1 MEQKYSQNI
10 KLSWLLDEMMAER
23 RNDGLVHSPS
33 LNLEVENFLDCMGT
47 NVSREIILEINC
59 GI

>member
-1 MEQKYSQNI
+1 
-10 KLSWLLDEMMAER
+10 MAER

-33 LNLEVENFLDCMGT
+33 LNLEAENFLDCMGT

-59 GI
+59 GIWLLACLSITDIILHSV